1 MYGKPVAEQ
10 MEERVKAGVCEL
22 TRKYHVVPRLDIVLI
37 GDHPESATYVRKK
50 REACERLGM
59 RAELHLFNT
68 KITGDDLKEHVYALS
83 HDDNVHGILI
93 QLPLPDHIEEPR
105 REPQGPRPTD
115 KFDIFDTI
123 AGEKDVDGLSC
134 HCVPE
139 LYRARQ
145 QDLLFLPCTALAV
158 RRMIAFYG
166 IPTHGKTAVVVG
178 RNDITSKPILAMM
191 GGRMC
196 NATAVWAH
204 RHTPKEVHDRLMRE
218 ADIIVTAVGNPKYQV
233 TRDLVKPG
241 ATVIDVGT
249 RVGPDGKLH
258 GDADLASVSQVAA
271 FVTPVPGGV
280 GPVTVAALAENMLRA
295 AQFAIGI
302 GKRGYDF

>member
-10 MEERVKAGVCEL
+10 IQNRVKVGVCDF
-22 TRKYHVVPRLDIVLI
+22 TQKYHLVPRLDVVLV
-37 GDHPESATYVRKK
+37 GDRPESATYVRKK

-59 RAELHLFNT
+59 RTELHFFNT
-68 KITGDDLKEHVYALS
+68 RITADDLKEFVYGLS
-83 HDDNVHGILI
+83 RNDEVHGILV
-93 QLPLPDHIEEPR
+93 QLPLPQRIEEP
-105 REPQGPRPTD
+105 EQEGEQHVTD

-166 IPTHGKTAVVVG
+166 IATHGKTAVVVG

-204 RHTPKEVHDRLMRE
+204 RHTPKDVHDRLMRE
-218 ADIIVTAVGNPKYQV
+218 ADIIVTAVGNVKYRI
-233 TRDLVKPG
+233 TKDLVKPG
-241 ATVIDVGT
+241 AAVIDVGT
-249 RVGPDGKLH
+249 RVGADGKLY
-258 GDADLASVSQVAA
+258 GDADLASVSEVAG

-280 GPVTVAALAENMLRA
+280 GPVTVAALTENLLRA
-295 AQFAIGI
+295 AQFTIGV
-302 GKRGYDF
+302 GKRGYEF